1 MILTFIVLSKTYS
14 IYRFKKDSILP
25 DWIYSSDFYSITQT
39 KDELSVIA
47 VKTNLILDDT
57 LISKDW
63 RIFQIVGPL
72 DFSLIGI
79 IADISKIFK
88 DKQISI
94 FTISTY
100 ETDYILIK
108 QKDLNL
114 GADALRKKGHKITI
128 EN

>member
-47 VKTNLILDDT
+47 VQTNLILDDT

-114 GADALRKKGHKITI
+114 GADALRKKEHKITI